1 MAKPVMLRPVM
12 LRRVAAAQATVDR
25 FKGRGF
31 RFGTNDCAR
40 MVAFHLKQ
48 IGLPVRLAKAGS
60 YRSLLGATRALRHLG
75 YDNLAAALDGHG
87 LSRIAPAA
95 AVVGDI
101 VELPGE
107 PPFGALS
114 VAVGN
119 GRVLGYHQ
127 DTAGAEILQPTAFVA
142 AWRVL

>member
-1 MAKPVMLRPVM
+1 MFL
-12 LRRVAAAQATVDR
+12 LFD
-25 FKGRGF
+25 GF
-31 RFGTNDCAR
+31 FASDEDASAVGDA
-40 MVAFHLKQ
+40 
-48 IGLPVRLAKAGS
+48 
-60 YRSLLGATRALRHLG
+60 
-75 YDNLAAALDGHG
+75 
-87 LSRIAPAA
+87 APAA

-127 DTAGAEILQPTAFVA
+127 DAEGAEILQPTAFLNFQVK
-142 AWRVL
+142 L

>member
-1 MAKPVMLRPVM
+1 MPRPTL
-12 LRRVAAAQATVDR
+12 LRRVEAAQTTVDR
-25 FKGRGF
+25 FKGRRF

-40 MVAFHLKQ
+40 MVAFHLRQ
-48 IGLPVRLAKAGS
+48 LGLSVRLAKAGS
-60 YRSLLGATRALRHLG
+60 YRSRLGATRALRRLG
-75 YDNLAAALDGHG
+75 HDSLAAALDGHG
-87 LSRIAPAA
+87 LLRIAPAA

-127 DTAGAEILQPTAFVA
+127 DCAGAEILQPTAFVA
-142 AWRVL
+142 AWRTL

>member
-1 MAKPVMLRPVM
+1 MTTPVM

-25 FKGRGF
+25 FKGRPF

-40 MVAFHLKQ
+40 MVAFHLRQ
-48 IGLPVRLAKAGS
+48 AGRPVRLAKAGS
-60 YRSLLGATRALRHLG
+60 YRSALGAARALRQLG
-75 YDNLAAALDGHG
+75 HDSLAAALDAHD
-87 LSRIAPAA
+87 LTRIAPAA

-119 GRVLGYHQ
+119 GRVLGYHE

-142 AWRVL
+142 AWKLF

>member
-1 MAKPVMLRPVM
+1 MPRPVSPRPVM
-12 LRRVAAAQATVDR
+12 LRRVAATQATVDR
-25 FKGRGF
+25 FKGRPF

-40 MVAFHLKQ
+40 MVAFHLKR
-48 IGLPVRLAKAGS
+48 IGRPVRLAGAGS
-60 YRSLLGATRALRHLG
+60 YRSLLGARRALRHLG
-75 YDNLAAALDGHG
+75 HDTLAAALDAQG

-119 GRVLGYHQ
+119 GRVLGYHE

-142 AWRVL
+142 AWRVF

>member
-1 MAKPVMLRPVM
+1 MTAPAM

-25 FKGRGF
+25 FKGRPF

-48 IGLPVRLAKAGS
+48 VGLPVRLAKAGS
-60 YRSLLGATRALRHLG
+60 YRSPLGASRALRRLG
-75 YDNLAAALDGHG
+75 YDSLAAALDAQG
-87 LSRIAPAA
+87 LGRIAPAS

-101 VELPGE
+101 IELPGE

-142 AWRVL
+142 AWRVI

>member
-1 MAKPVMLRPVM
+1 MIDGMTPRPAM

-25 FKGRGF
+25 FKGRPF

-40 MVAFHLKQ
+40 LVAFHLKQ
-48 IGLPVRLAKAGS
+48 LGLPLRLAKAGS
-60 YRSLLGATRALRHLG
+60 YRSPLGATRALRRFG
-75 YDNLAAALDGHG
+75 YDSLAAALDGHG
-87 LSRIAPAA
+87 LTRIAPAA

-107 PPFGALS
+107 PLFGALS

-119 GRVLGYHQ
+119 GRVLGYHE
-127 DTAGAEILQPTAFVA
+127 DAAGAEILQPTAFVT